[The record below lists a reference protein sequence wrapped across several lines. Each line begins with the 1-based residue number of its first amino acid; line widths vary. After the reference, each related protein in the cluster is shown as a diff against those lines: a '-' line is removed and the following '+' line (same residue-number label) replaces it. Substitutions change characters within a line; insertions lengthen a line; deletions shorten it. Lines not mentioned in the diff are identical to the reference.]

1 MTVQLPQGF
10 SSFVTNVGVKD
21 ESKDFTVVL
30 GGPGTTS
37 AGVFTKSRFAGPSVL
52 LSRQHLNGANR
63 AMVVLSKNANVATG
77 DEGMQNAV
85 EIAGSVAAKLGIA
98 ADEMLIASTGVI
110 GRQYPDRKITRLNSS
125 H

>member
-1 MTVQLPQGF
+1 MCASRQRKRATTPARCQDWCVTVQLPQGF

-21 ESKDFTVVL
+21 ESQDFTVVL
-30 GGPGTTS
+30 GRAGTTS

-77 DEGMQNAV
+77 DEGMQNARS
-85 EIAGSVAAKLGIA
+85 EEHTSEL
-98 ADEMLIASTGVI
+98 
-110 GRQYPDRKITRLNSS
+110 QS